1 MWCEKHGQYEAE
13 KTFFNGLTFQSMCPK
28 CEAEKMAD
36 EEQQQKELEQKT
48 KEDNLIARGIE
59 PEFFNATL
67 ENYIAENQS
76 EENALQAAKD
86 LRDGKIKKLL
96 LLGANGVGKTHLAS
110 ALAKILHGKIITM
123 FEFSSLLRGGYS
135 KKMTEIE
142 TIEKELL
149 IYDFVVFDEFGLSKC
164 SEMELN
170 SFAYFVDK
178 SHTRGKRFM
187 LNSNLERAAT
197 NQNNAIE
204 NYLPNAV
211 ISRFTQ
217 DSRIVEVKGRDR
229 RRRATPST
237 L

>member
-1 MWCEKHGQYEAE
+1 MLCEKHGEYKAE
-13 KTFFNGLTFQSMCPK
+13 EKFFNGIMVQSICPK
-28 CEAEKMAD
+28 CLSEKLTY
-36 EEQQQKELEQKT
+36 EEKQQQELKAKIKKEK
-48 KEDNLIARGIE
+48 LIARGIE

-76 EENALQAAKD
+76 EEKALQAAKD

-96 LLGANGVGKTHLAS
+96 LLGANGTGKTHLAS

-229 RRRATPST
+229 RRRAAPTT

>member
-13 KTFFNGLTFQSMCPK
+13 KTFFNGMTFQAMCPK

-164 SEMELN
+164 SEMEIN

-178 SHTRGKRFM
+178 SHTRGKD
-187 LNSNLERAAT
+187 LCLLL
-197 NQNNAIE
+197 I
-204 NYLPNAV
+204 
-211 ISRFTQ
+211 
-217 DSRIVEVKGRDR
+217 
-229 RRRATPST
+229 
-237 L
+237 

>member
-1 MWCEKHGQYEAE
+1 MLCEKHGEYKAE
-13 KTFFNGLTFQSMCPK
+13 EKFFNGIMVQSICPK
-28 CEAEKMAD
+28 CLSEKLKY
-36 EEQQQKELEQKT
+36 EEKQQQELKAKIKKEK
-48 KEDNLIARGIE
+48 LIARGIE

-76 EENALQAAKD
+76 EEKALQAAKD

-96 LLGANGVGKTHLAS
+96 LLGANGTGKTHLAS

-164 SEMELN
+164 SEMEIN

-187 LNSNLERAAT
+187 LTSNLERAAT

-229 RRRATPST
+229 RRRAIPST